1 MTIAVA
7 ILSALASGAIQT
19 SPVPATP
26 NQTTSGAPS
35 QATSA
40 PPLEDQEDDIALPR
54 GTASDDAYDLG
65 TVVVTA
71 AKARGSVEGDIPPDI
86 TLNAEELKAYG
97 ASNIS
102 ELLER
107 LEPLTRSSR
116 GRSDAGPVLLLNG
129 RRISG
134 FQEIRGIP
142 VEAIERTEILPEEVA
157 LTYGYSADQRVVN
170 FVLKPTFRQGTGTVQ
185 ARGPS
190 QGGRLTSEV
199 DANFFSINAGD
210 RWNFDLE
217 RQHDTALFERE
228 RDITRTTGATDF
240 GPTGTPATAED
251 LSAYRTLL
259 SRGDSTEIR
268 GSLSRDLNSTTKAT
282 GSFSLEQSST
292 TGFGGLPSLA
302 LDVPTGNQFSPFPV
316 TTPIKPFTPITRL
329 YDDPGALRRSND
341 TTTGT
346 AAVLLDGYLSE
357 WRYSLTGTYDRTET
371 DTTTG
376 RGYDAAAL
384 QTLITANSPT
394 TNPFGEVPRV
404 ALRGLRDTAHSVVS
418 GGNLEGTLNGKLWE
432 GPAGNLQSTF
442 KFGADSRTLDSESFR
457 STEPVGTT
465 ETSLQRD
472 RFYGTANFSL
482 PLTSTRR
489 EFLDKFGDL
498 SLNFNA
504 GYDDLSDFGGLS
516 SLGGGV
522 NWAPT
527 SKVSFV
533 VSYTNEHGAPTI
545 NQVNDPVIDTTN
557 VPVFDFRTGK
567 TVNITQTTGG
577 NPNLSSDNRQVVKLG
592 FNLTPFTTQNFNFSS
607 NYTWSGTDDAI
618 TAFPTI
624 TSALEDALPGR
635 FKRDVDGNLLSI
647 DARPLNFTRTER
659 QDLRTGF
666 TFSRP
671 FGKPSAPAAGGA
683 GQRPGCGMMAF
694 GGPPGGG
701 GGRPGGG
708 GGGPGGGGGGGG
720 GGRGGGTPMQPGQ
733 GVFNIS
739 VYHTYRIQD
748 EILIADG
755 LPVIDQLN
763 GGATSGRGGTPKQEV
778 QVQGGAFRNGFGAFV
793 NANWREATSVNGSR
807 PGSNLNFS
815 HQTTVGLNLFVDMN
829 QRPQWVKAAPW
840 LLTGARI
847 SLGVDNIFDS
857 RTEVRTANG
866 SDLALN
872 YQPDFLD
879 PQGRVIRLSFRKVL
893 F

>member
-19 SPVPATP
+19 SPVPAP
-26 NQTTSGAPS
+26 APQTTSGAPA
-35 QATSA
+35 QGTSA
-40 PPLEDQEDDIALPR
+40 PPLADQEDDSDLAR
-54 GTASDDAYDLG
+54 GAASADAVDLG
-65 TVVVTA
+65 TIVVTG
-71 AKARGSVEGDIPPDI
+71 AKPRGSVQGDIPPDV

-116 GRSDAGPVLLLNG
+116 GRSDSGPVLLLNG

-170 FVLKPTFRQGTGTVQ
+170 FVLKPAFRQGTGTVQ

-210 RWNFDLE
+210 RWNFDFE
-217 RQHDTALFERE
+217 RQHDTALFESE
-228 RDITRTTGATDF
+228 RDVTRAPGVNAY
-240 GPTGTPATAED
+240 GPTGALATADD

-268 GSLSRDLNSTTKAT
+268 GSLSRDLSSTTKAT
-282 GSFSLEQSST
+282 GSFSIEDSST
-292 TGFGGLPSLA
+292 TGFGGLANLA
-302 LDVPTGNQFSPFPV
+302 LTLPAGNQFSPFPTTTSV
-316 TTPIKPFTPITRL
+316 TRFA
-329 YDDPGALRRSND
+329 DDPGAMRRSND
-341 TTTGT
+341 TLTGT
-346 AAVLLDGYLSE
+346 AAALLDGYLGE

-376 RGYDAAAL
+376 RGFDATAL
-384 QTLITANSPT
+384 QALISRNSPIA
-394 TNPFGEVPRV
+394 NPFGDIPRA
-404 ALRGLRDTAHSVVS
+404 ALRGLTDTANSVAS

-442 KFGADSRTLDSESFR
+442 KFGADTRTLDSESNR
-457 STEPVGTT
+457 SGVLTN
-465 ETSLQRD
+465 TSLQRD
-472 RFYGTANFSL
+472 RFYGSANFSL

-504 GYDDLSDFGGLS
+504 GYDDLSDFGGLTS
-516 SLGGGV
+516 VGGGV
-522 NWAPT
+522 NWAPI

-545 NQVNDPVIDTTN
+545 NQVNDPVIATTN
-557 VPVFDFRTGK
+557 VPVFDFRTGQ
-567 TVNITQTTGG
+567 TVNITQITGG

-592 FNLTPFTTQNFNFSS
+592 FNLTPFTTQNFSFSS

-618 TAFPTI
+618 TTFPTI
-624 TSALEDALPGR
+624 TPDLEAALPER
-635 FKRDVDGNLLSI
+635 FVRDAAGQLVSI

-671 FGKPSAPAAGGA
+671 FGKPSPAGAGGA
-683 GQRPGCGMMAF
+683 GQRPGGGMMF
-694 GGPPGGG
+694 GGPP
-701 GGRPGGG
+701 PGGG
-708 GGGPGGGGGGGG
+708 GGGPRGPGGGG
-720 GGRGGGTPMQPGQ
+720 GGRGGGGTPMQPGQ
-733 GVFNIS
+733 GVFNVS
-739 VYHTYRIQD
+739 VYHTYRFQD
-748 EILIADG
+748 EILIRDG
-755 LPVIDQLN
+755 LTVLDQLN
-763 GGATSGRGGTPKQEV
+763 GAATSGRGGTPKQEI

-793 NANWREATSVNGSR
+793 NANWREATSVNG
-807 PGSNLNFS
+807 GLTGTDLNFS
-815 HQTTVGLNLFVDMN
+815 HQTTVGVNLFVDMN

-847 SLGVDNIFDS
+847 SLGVDNIFDT

-866 SDLALN
+866 SDVALN

-879 PQGRVIRLSFRKVL
+879 PLGRVIRLSFRKVL

>member
-7 ILSALASGAIQT
+7 ILSVLASGAIQT
-19 SPVPATP
+19 SPVPTP
-26 NQTTSGAPS
+26 APTQTSSGAPA
-35 QATSA
+35 QATNA
-40 PPLEDQEDDIALPR
+40 APLEDQEDDTTLPR
-54 GTASDDAYDLG
+54 GAASADAVDLG
-65 TVVVTA
+65 TVVVTGT
-71 AKARGSVEGDIPPDI
+71 KARGSVQGDIPPDI

-102 ELLER
+102 ELLAR

-116 GRSDAGPVLLLNG
+116 GRSDGGPVLLLNG
-129 RRISG
+129 RRTSG

-142 VEAIERTEILPEEVA
+142 IEAIERTEILPEEVA

-170 FVLKPTFRQGTGTVQ
+170 FVLKQTFRQATGTVQ

-199 DANFFSINAGD
+199 DGNFFSINDGA

-217 RQHDTALFERE
+217 RQHDTALFESE
-228 RDITRTTGATDF
+228 RDVTRPPGVTDFGTTGA
-240 GPTGTPATAED
+240 PATAEE

-259 SRGDSTEIR
+259 SRGDRTTAR
-268 GSLSRDLNSTTKAT
+268 GSLSRDLNTTTKAT
-282 GSFSLEQSST
+282 GSFSLEKSST
-292 TGFGGLPSLA
+292 SGFGGLPSLA
-302 LDVPTGNQFSPFPV
+302 LDLPTGNPFSPFPA
-316 TTPIKPFTPITRL
+316 TTPPTLSTSITRL

-376 RGYDAAAL
+376 RGYDAAVL
-384 QTLITANSPT
+384 QGLINGNANPFAELRPETLRRRTDTANS
-394 TNPFGEVPRV
+394 V
-404 ALRGLRDTAHSVVS
+404 SS

-442 KFGADSRTLDSESFR
+442 KFGADTRTLDSESNR
-457 STEPVGTT
+457 DTVLTS
-465 ETSLQRD
+465 TSLQRD

-504 GYDDLSDFGGLS
+504 GYDDLSDFGGLTS
-516 SLGGGV
+516 VGGGV

-527 SKVSFV
+527 TKVSFV

-557 VPVFDFRTGK
+557 VPVFDFRTGQ

-592 FNLTPFTTQNFNFSS
+592 FNLTPFATQNFNLSS

-624 TSALEDALPGR
+624 TPALEAALPGR
-635 FKRDVDGNLLSI
+635 FRRDVDGTLLSI

-683 GQRPGCGMMAF
+683 GGRPGGGMMMF
-694 GGPPGGG
+694 GGGGG

-708 GGGPGGGGGGGG
+708 GGGPGGGG

-733 GVFNIS
+733 GVFNVS
-739 VYHTYRIQD
+739 VYHTYRFQD

-755 LPVIDQLN
+755 LPIIDQLN

-793 NANWREATSVNGSR
+793 NANWREATSVNGASA
-807 PGSNLNFS
+807 GSALNFS
-815 HQTTVGLNLFVDMN
+815 HQTTVGLNLFVDLN
-829 QRPQWVKAAPW
+829 QRPNWVKAAPW

-847 SLGVDNIFDS
+847 SVGIENLFDT

-866 SDLALN
+866 TDVALN

-879 PQGRVIRLSFRKVL
+879 PLGRVIRVNFRKVL